1 MLSAFARLFM
11 SGFGSPTPCLCC
23 SLRPAIGEVEGGH
36 PGVARLESVEQA
48 LDDAVGEGNGP
59 DDAWAESSRT
69 GSANTAGEPSEHAFA
84 GCVPPSGWVLNKT
97 VGAEPAS

>member
-1 MLSAFARLFM
+1 
-11 SGFGSPTPCLCC
+11 
-23 SLRPAIGEVEGGH
+23 
-36 PGVARLESVEQA
+36 VARLESVEQA

-59 DDAWAESSRT
+59 DDARAESSRT

-84 GCVPPSGWVLNKT
+84 GCVPPYWVLNKT